1 MKKLNSLWM
10 LFALAFSACS
20 SDETGIPE
28 AKGNPSADG
37 KTEILLTTG
46 VMQEGGTRGIT
57 DNSFTATTFGT
68 NSTID
73 VNIVENTTATPT
85 TTYGSSGWVTASVTG
100 GSNATAFTTPQY
112 WPTSG
117 NGVKLYAWYPASTAT
132 TYWTT
137 ARTVFKV
144 PVTQSGS
151 TDLKA
156 FDLMHAPVV
165 TGNPASRGTA
175 IALQFT
181 HKLAKLVVNL
191 APKTGGT
198 AGITADQLKNATVTI
213 GDVKTTVNVTPAT
226 GEVATANTPT
236 GTLKVMDNEAGTTGY
251 ALIPAQTLSGTLT
264 VKLKAGGTLTTT
276 LSSFEVQ
283 AGKTNTL
290 NVSVSLTAITIT
302 TSILNWT
309 ANPTAGSADL
319 KL

>member
-28 AKGNPSADG
+28 VKGNPSADG

-57 DNSFTATTFGT
+57 DNSFTATTFSAT
-68 NSTID
+68 STID

-117 NGVKLYAWYPASTAT
+117 NGVKLYAWYPVSTAT
-132 TYWTT
+132 TYWKT
-137 ARTVFKV
+137 ARTKFTV
-144 PVTQSGS
+144 PVTQSGT

-156 FDLMHAPVV
+156 FDLMHAPEVI
-165 TGNPASRGTA
+165 GDPASRGTA
-175 IALQFT
+175 IALKFT

-191 APKTGGT
+191 TPKD
-198 AGITADQLKNATVTI
+198 ASITADQLKNATVTI
-213 GDVKTTVNVTPAT
+213 GSVKTTVTVTPAT
-226 GEVATANTPT
+226 GAVATATTPT

-251 ALIPAQTLSGTLT
+251 ALIPAQTLSGTLI

-276 LSSFEVQ
+276 LSSFAVQ

-290 NVSVSLTAITIT
+290 NVTVSLTAISIT
-302 TSILNWT
+302 TSIEEWEPND
-309 ANPTAGSADL
+309 TAGSADM